1 MSKPLQN
8 LSLKLKAFK
17 SFLRGG
23 LLKLFGARA
32 AGVFVD
38 APWGLMLIDPKDGH
52 VSRQFLRNGCYN
64 PQEVKHLSSL
74 LTTTDRLLVVGGH
87 VGGVAIPL
95 SKKVRTVDVIEASP
109 HNHKLLAANALLAG
123 CNNMTI
129 HNWAASD
136 SNGQLEFLM
145 SSENSGGSKRA
156 PAQRNANYLYDK
168 PQSIQVPAHR
178 LDDVFNEKFD
188 AVLMDI
194 EGSEYFAIRGAKR
207 LLSECRVFI
216 FEFIPD
222 HLENVAGIGFDD
234 FFAVLPVDQFSS
246 AIFPRQ
252 GKKVAVSNLRQELL
266 NLYESGDYEDGVVLI
281 AD

>member
-17 SFLRGG
+17 SFLRGQ
-23 LLKLFGARA
+23 LLKLFGVRA

-64 PQEVKHLSSL
+64 PQEVEHLSSL
-74 LTTTDRLLVVGGH
+74 LKTTDRLLIVGGH

-109 HNHKLLAANALLAG
+109 HNHRLLAANALLAG
-123 CNNMTI
+123 CNNVTI

-136 SNGQLEFLM
+136 SDGLLEFLM

-156 PAQRNANYLYDK
+156 PAKRNANYLYDK

-194 EGSEYFAIRGAKR
+194 EGSEYFAIRGGKR

-222 HLENVAGIGFDD
+222 HLENVAGVNLDD
-234 FFAVLPVDQFSS
+234 FLAALPTDNFSDAKLPRCGKS
-246 AIFPRQ
+246 FP
-252 GKKVAVSNLRQELL
+252 VSELRRELQRICEK
-266 NLYESGDYEDGVVLI
+266 NDYEDGVVLI
-281 AD
+281 R

>member
-17 SFLRGG
+17 SFLRGR
-23 LLKLFGARA
+23 LLKLFGVRA

-38 APWGLMLIDPKDGH
+38 APWGFMLIDPRDGH

-64 PQEVKHLSSL
+64 PQEVEHLTSL
-74 LTTTDRLLVVGGH
+74 LKPTDRLLIVGGH
-87 VGGVAIPL
+87 IGGVAIPL

-109 HNHKLLAANALLAG
+109 NNHKLLTANLLLAG
-123 CNNMTI
+123 CNNVSI
-129 HNWAASD
+129 HHWAASD

-194 EGSEYFAIRGAKR
+194 EGSEYFAIRGGKR

-222 HLENVAGIGFDD
+222 HLENVAGVNLDD
-234 FFAVLPVDQFSS
+234 FLAALPTDNFSDAKLPRCGKS
-246 AIFPRQ
+246 FP
-252 GKKVAVSNLRQELL
+252 VSELRRELQRICEK
-266 NLYESGDYEDGVVLI
+266 NDYEDGVVLTR
-281 AD
+281 